1 MAGVPMLPREFDG
14 SCLGLILFLP
24 FLVLALI
31 LALVLALVLAFIL
44 ALVGPSTN
52 HRLRVDA
59 KGRQEGSHEWGRRW

>member
-31 LALVLALVLAFIL
+31 LALVLALVL
-44 ALVGPSTN
+44 VGPS
-52 HRLRVDA
+52 RAIVSL
-59 KGRQEGSHEWGRRW
+59 